1 MTSGPMP
8 LIELHNLSA
17 GYGSHILFR
26 GLNLKIDAGQLIC
39 FMGPNGVGKS
49 TLIRTIGGLLKP
61 MTGTIVLHGSS
72 ILREQLI
79 ALVLTDPIQASYLT
93 VEDLV
98 VFGRYPY
105 LNWQL
110 AMNDRDRS
118 LVDEAIDKVNINH
131 LRNSPITELSDGQK
145 QMAMIA
151 RALAQDTPVV
161 ILDEPTAHLDLNNR
175 VEIMRLLKD
184 LTRTMNKAI
193 VMATHELDLALQ
205 TADLIWLAGHETSII
220 TGIPEDLVLQGMF
233 DEVFRFKGFDLK
245 TGKMTHPVFRDLQI
259 QLHGTGH
266 AYLWTRN
273 LLERNGFAITS
284 TGEMRIDIE
293 TSKNQMSWVVDKGLV
308 FDNLGDLLQ
317 HLRLLK

>member
-1 MTSGPMP
+1 MPMP
-8 LIELHNLSA
+8 LIELHDLSA
-17 GYGSHILFR
+17 GYGKHILFR
-26 GLNLKIDAGQLIC
+26 DLNLAIHSGQLIC
-39 FMGPNGVGKS
+39 FMGPNGIGKS

-61 MTGTIVLHGSS
+61 VTGTIVLNGPSM
-72 ILREQLI
+72 LREQLI

-110 AMNDRDRS
+110 AINDHDRR
-118 LVDEAIDKVNINH
+118 LIDEAIDRVNINH

-193 VMATHELDLALQ
+193 LIATHELDLALQ
-205 TADLIWLAGHETSII
+205 TADLIWLAGHEASII
-220 TGIPEDLVLQGMF
+220 TGIPEDLVLQGVF

-245 TGKMTHPVFRDLQI
+245 TGKMMHPVFRDQPVE
-259 QLHGTGH
+259 LHGTGH
-266 AYLWTRN
+266 AFLWTRN

-284 TGEMRIDIE
+284 TGQVRIEIE
-293 TSKNQMSWVVDKGLV
+293 GTNNEVRWIVNKELV
-308 FDNLGDLLQ
+308 FDNLSDLLL
-317 HLRLLK
+317 HLRLLN

>member
-1 MTSGPMP
+1 MPTAASKP
-8 LIELHNLSA
+8 LIELHNISA
-17 GYGSHILFR
+17 GYGRKILFR
-26 GLNLKIDAGQLIC
+26 DLSIDVESGKLIC

-61 MTGTIVLHGSS
+61 VSGTMVLNGHSL
-72 ILREQLI
+72 LREQLI

-105 LNWQL
+105 LNWRL
-110 AMNDRDRS
+110 ALSDRDRL

-131 LRNSPITELSDGQK
+131 LRNTPITELSDGQK

-151 RALAQDTPVV
+151 RALAQDTPAI
-161 ILDEPTAHLDLNNR
+161 ILDEPTSHLDLNNR

-193 VMATHELDLALQ
+193 LMATHELDLALQ
-205 TADLIWLAGHETSII
+205 TADVIWLANNDGGII

-233 DEVFRFKGFDLK
+233 DDVFRFKGFDLK
-245 TGKMTHPVFRDLQI
+245 TGKMMHPVFRSLRV
-259 QLHGTGH
+259 QLTGTGH

-273 LLERNGFAITS
+273 LLERNGFSVTS
-284 TGEMRIDIE
+284 TGDIQIE
-293 TSKNQMSWVVDKGLV
+293 IQTSANKVRWVTNEGLV
-308 FDNLGDLLQ
+308 FDNLNDLLL
-317 HLRLLK
+317 HLIK